1 MPPTEPLD
9 LSPLNRA
16 EREVLALLARG
27 HTAKSIASLTG
38 KTEGAIN
45 ERLREARR
53 KTGISSSRE
62 LARRFAESLKTSDEQ
77 IGVAPPGSA
86 EPGSERGPT
95 QRLPGPTGKGIIAMA
110 ILSSAVLSALVLV
123 NQQTTPPAAPANDP
137 LLSNSFAAKPWPS
150 PAERHAQLRGETR
163 DVKWATE
170 KEAAIRAAFTD
181 HAGLKQPGD
190 KIRVICGKTLCEVA
204 VTMQTYDEK
213 RTPPAVKAIQDVPL
227 RDAMESLGLVG
238 DIMSFGNRGDE
249 PSEPLFVSY
258 WRRK

>member
-1 MPPTEPLD
+1 MTGTELLD
-9 LSPLNRA
+9 LSPLSPA
-16 EREVLALLARG
+16 EREVLGLLAQG

-38 KTEGAIN
+38 KTEGAVN

-62 LARRFAESLKTSDEQ
+62 LARRFAESLKNRDEQ
-77 IGVAPPGSA
+77 IGVEPPGSS
-86 EPGSERGPT
+86 ESGSERGPA
-95 QRLPGPTGKGIIAMA
+95 QRLLGSPGKGLIAMA
-110 ILSSAVLSALVLV
+110 ILSGTLLSALLLV
-123 NQQTTPPAAPANDP
+123 NQHTPPPAAPSTDP

-163 DVKWATE
+163 DVKWAIE

-190 KIRVICGKTLCEVA
+190 QVRVICGKTLCEVA
-204 VTMQTYDEK
+204 VTMRTYDEK
-213 RTPPAVKAIQDVPL
+213 RTPSAVKRIQDAPL

-238 DIMSFGNRGDE
+238 DIMSFGNRGDK

>member
-1 MPPTEPLD
+1 MTGTEPLD
-9 LSPLNRA
+9 LSPLNPA
-16 EREVLALLARG
+16 EREVLGLLAQG
-27 HTAKSIASLTG
+27 HTAKSIATRTG
-38 KTEGAIN
+38 KTEGAVN

-62 LARRFAESLKTSDEQ
+62 LARLLAESLKTRDEQ
-77 IGVAPPGSA
+77 NGVASPGSA
-86 EPGSERGPT
+86 EPGSERGPA
-95 QRLPGPTGKGIIAMA
+95 RHLFGPLSKGIIAMA
-110 ILSSAVLSALVLV
+110 ILSGTILLALLLV
-123 NQQTTPPAAPANDP
+123 NQHTPPAAPATDP
-137 LLSNSFAAKPWPS
+137 LLGNSFAAKPMPS
-150 PAERHAQLRGETR
+150 LTELHARLRSETR

-190 KIRVICGKTLCEVA
+190 KVRVICGKTLCEVA

-213 RTPPAVKAIQDVPL
+213 RTPPAVKAMQDVPL

-238 DIMSFGNRGDE
+238 DIMSFGNRGDR